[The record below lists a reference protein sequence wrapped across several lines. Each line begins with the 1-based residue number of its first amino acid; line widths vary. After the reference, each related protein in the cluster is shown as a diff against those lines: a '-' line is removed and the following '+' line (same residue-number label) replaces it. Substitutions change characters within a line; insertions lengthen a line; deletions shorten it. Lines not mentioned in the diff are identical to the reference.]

1 MTAICTAIDRG
12 FTIFYKRDISL
23 FAAKLKGLFYNNQTN
38 NHAMQSFRTELENPV
53 VEKDIIDLEKKIR
66 AFREGKIHDEKFRS
80 LRLAR
85 GIYGQRQ
92 PGVQMV
98 RIKLPFG
105 KVTFKQLL
113 RIADI
118 SDKYASSNL
127 HLTTRQDIQI
137 HYVSLDRTPQLW
149 AELEQD
155 DITLREACGNTV
167 RNVTASPAA
176 GIDPSEPFDVSPY
189 AHATFEYFLRN
200 PVCQEMGR
208 KFKISFSSSD
218 ADTAFSYI
226 HDIGVIPKINAAG
239 ERGFKVLL
247 GGGLG
252 AQPLLASLVEDF
264 LPEDELIPYIE
275 AVIRVFDRHGE
286 RNNRNKARLKYL
298 IQKIG
303 LDEVLA
309 LTKLERKA
317 LKFQKY
323 KINRDAIAEPT
334 LPAEKAF
341 ADVEITN
348 PFRYEQWLA
357 TNVFEQ
363 KQAGFYG
370 VYVKVTVGDI
380 SSDDTRKLVATLEP
394 LVADEI
400 RVTQNQGLL
409 LKYVRKEA
417 LPVLYNGLTEL
428 NLSAPGFDS
437 IADVTT
443 CPGTDTCNLGISNS
457 MTLARVLEDL
467 IYNEYDELVYNK
479 DIKIKISGCMNSCGQ
494 HGLAHIG
501 FHGSSL
507 KAGAKVLP
515 SVQVMLGGGTVGD
528 GVGRAAERVIKVP
541 AKRATDVL
549 RKILDDYQANATE
562 EETFHAYYDRN
573 GKDYFYQLLKPL
585 ADLTTLTDDEF
596 VDWGHQE
603 TYATAIGVGEC
614 AGVIIDLV
622 ATLLYESDEKYGWA
636 AEAFADGRWADAIY
650 HAYNTLISSAKALLL
665 DKSISVSTQTGVI
678 KEFDNNY
685 VNTGEV
691 SLEGSFNDLVLQIN
705 KHEPSE
711 EFAIAYLRHAGDFL
725 NTVKAKREELVQQ

>member
-1 MTAICTAIDRG
+1 
-12 FTIFYKRDISL
+12 
-23 FAAKLKGLFYNNQTN
+23 
-38 NHAMQSFRTELENPV
+38 MQSFRTELENPV

-92 PGVQMV
+92 PGVQMI

-118 SDKYASSNL
+118 SDEFASSNL

-149 AELEQD
+149 AKLEQD

-176 GIDPSEPFDVSPY
+176 GIDPLEPFDVSPY
-189 AHATFEYFLRN
+189 AQATFEYFLRN
-200 PVCQEMGR
+200 PICQDMGR
-208 KFKISFSSSD
+208 KFKISFSSSE

-226 HDIGVIPKINAAG
+226 HDIGVIPKLNENN

-252 AQPLLASLVEDF
+252 AQPLLASIVEDF

-275 AVIRVFDRHGE
+275 AIIRVFDRHGE

-303 LDEVLA
+303 LPEVLSLA
-309 LTKLERKA
+309 QAERKA
-317 LKFQKY
+317 LKVKSY
-323 KINRDAIAEPT
+323 KINRDTVPAPALPEQSAIGEVVI
-334 LPAEKAF
+334 
-341 ADVEITN
+341 DN

-363 KQAGFYG
+363 KQKGFYG
-370 VYVKVTVGDI
+370 VYVKVPVGDI
-380 SSDDTRKLVATLEP
+380 PSATARKFVAAVRP
-394 LVADEI
+394 YIADEI
-400 RVTQNQGLL
+400 RITQNQGLL

-417 LPVLYNGLTEL
+417 FPALYAGLAAIDL
-428 NLSAPGFDS
+428 AAPGFDS
-437 IADVTT
+437 PADVTT

-457 MTLARVLEDL
+457 MTLSRVLEDL
-467 IYNEYDELVYNK
+467 IYNEYEDFIYNK
-479 DIKIKISGCMNSCGQ
+479 EIKIKISGCMNSCGQ

-507 KAGAKVLP
+507 KAGTKVLP
-515 SVQVMLGGGTVGD
+515 SVQVLLGGGTVGD
-528 GVGRAAERVIKVP
+528 GVGRAAEKIIKVP
-541 AKRATDVL
+541 AKRATHVL
-549 RKILDDYQANATE
+549 RAVLDNYKENAFE
-562 EETFHAYYDRN
+562 NETFHAYYDRQ

-603 TYATAIGVGEC
+603 TFATAIGVGEC
-614 AGVIIDLV
+614 AGVVIDLV
-622 ATLLYESDEKYGWA
+622 ATLLYESDEKLGWA
-636 AEAFADGRWADAIY
+636 NEAFAESRWADSIY
-650 HAYNTLISSAKALLL
+650 HAYNVFVSSAKALLL
-665 DKSISVSTQTGVI
+665 DKNINSSTQTGI
-678 KEFDNNY
+678 IREFDNSF
-685 VNTGEV
+685 V
-691 SLEGSFNDLVLQIN
+691 STAEIKIDGTFNDLVLQIN
-705 KHEPSE
+705 KNEPSE
-711 EFAIAYLRHAGDFL
+711 EFAKSYIKQATDFL
-725 NTVKAKREELVQQ
+725 TTVKTKREELVQS

>member
-1 MTAICTAIDRG
+1 
-12 FTIFYKRDISL
+12 
-23 FAAKLKGLFYNNQTN
+23 
-38 NHAMQSFRTELENPV
+38 MQSFRTELENPI
-53 VEKDIIDLEKKIR
+53 VEKDIIDLEKKIM

-118 SDKYASSNL
+118 SDEYGSRNL

-137 HYVSLDRTPQLW
+137 HYVSLDRTPELW
-149 AELEQD
+149 AKLQED
-155 DITLREACGNTV
+155 DITIREACGNTV
-167 RNVTASPAA
+167 RNVTASPTA
-176 GIDPSEPFDVSPY
+176 GIDPQEPFDVSPY

-218 ADTAFSYI
+218 ADTAFSYV
-226 HDIGVIPKINAAG
+226 HDIGVIPKLNSNN

-252 AQPLLASLVEDF
+252 AQPILASAVEDF
-264 LPEDELIPYIE
+264 LPEDKLIPYIE
-275 AVIRVFDRHGE
+275 AIIRVFDRYGE
-286 RNNRNKARLKYL
+286 RTNRNKARLKYL

-303 LDEVLA
+303 LEEVLRLA
-309 LTKLERKA
+309 EIERTA
-317 LKFQKY
+317 LKVKSY
-323 KINRDAIAEPT
+323 PINRDTVP
-334 LPAEKAF
+334 LPAVPEQTSYPE
-341 ADVEITN
+341 VNISN

-363 KQAGFYG
+363 KQKGYFG
-370 VYVKVTVGDI
+370 VYIKVTVGDI
-380 SSDDTRKLVATLEP
+380 STDTARELVKLLQP

-400 RVTQNQGLL
+400 RITQNQGLL
-409 LKYVRKEA
+409 LRFARKEA
-417 LPVLYNGLTEL
+417 LPALYEGLAKLEL
-428 NLSAPGFDS
+428 AAPGFDS
-437 IADVTT
+437 VADVTT

-457 MTLARVLEDL
+457 MTMARVLEDL
-467 IYNEYDELVYNK
+467 IYNEYEDFIYNR

-507 KAGAKVLP
+507 KAGTKVLP
-515 SVQVMLGGGTVGD
+515 SVQVMLGGGTVGN
-528 GVGRAAERVIKVP
+528 GIGRAADRVIKVP
-541 AKRATDVL
+541 SKRATDVL
-549 RKILDDYQANATE
+549 RALLEDYKALSQENE
-562 EETFHAYYDRN
+562 SYHSYYDRQ
-573 GKDYFYQLLKPL
+573 GKDYFYRLLKPL
-585 ADLTTLTDDEF
+585 ADLTNLTDDEF

-603 TYATAIGVGEC
+603 TYVSAIGVGEC

-622 ATLLYESDEKYGWA
+622 ATLLYESEEKLGWA
-636 AEAFADGRWADAIY
+636 NESFRNGAWSDAIY
-650 HAYNTLISSAKALLL
+650 HSYNVLLSSAKALLL
-665 DKSISVSTQTGVI
+665 DKSVNTSTQAAI
-678 KEFDNNY
+678 IREFDANY
-685 VNTGEV
+685 VDKGEFDI
-691 SLEGSFNDLVLQIN
+691 EGSFNDLVLQIN
-705 KHEPSE
+705 QHEPSQ
-711 EFAIAYLRHAGDFL
+711 EFAQAYLAEAVAFL
-725 NTVKAKREELVQQ
+725 EKSKAKREALVQ